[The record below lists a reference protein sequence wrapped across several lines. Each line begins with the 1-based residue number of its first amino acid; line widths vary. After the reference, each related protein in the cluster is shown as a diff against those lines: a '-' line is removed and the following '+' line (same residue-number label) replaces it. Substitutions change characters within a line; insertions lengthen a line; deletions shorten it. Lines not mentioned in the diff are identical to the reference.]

1 MAFVLMIS
9 LYPILWVFLNSFKRT
24 PGGLGLPDEW
34 VFDGYIT
41 IFTKL
46 NIGQYFLNS
55 LIVTVIS
62 TVISVFVVSLAA
74 YVSARISFK
83 GKNLVTLMFA
93 STLFIPS
100 ISISFPIYRLLSDLG
115 LKDTLTGI
123 IFVYSSL
130 GIAVTFFILRSYFL
144 TIPKEMEEAAMMDG
158 CGYIGTYFRIIVPIA
173 KPGLA
178 TAAKM
183 GLFTAAQG
191 TYSTRLS
198 DGSFIITPLH
208 ADPAYLEADDLVR
221 IQDGAKEPGKTPDA
235 DVLLHQKIYDKN
247 PKIGAIAFAQPVHS
261 MVFAVT
267 DMPFDTRMIPESY
280 ILLRDVKRIP
290 FEAAYQNL
298 DDVAAEF
305 DNAHPVLLIENKLVI
320 VTGASML
327 QVFDRLEVMEM
338 TAASILKAQAL
349 GTIAHI
355 PSGEIAALKTAFHL
369 ED

>member
-1 MAFVLMIS
+1 MKQDNAFSLPAKLLRYLLMAFVLVIS
-9 LYPILWVFLNSFKRT
+9 LYPILWVFLNSFKRIR
-24 PGGLGLPDEW
+24 GGLGLPDEW

-178 TAAKM
+178 TAAIM
-183 GLFTAAQG
+183 
-191 TYSTRLS
+191 
-198 DGSFIITPLH
+198 
-208 ADPAYLEADDLVR
+208 
-221 IQDGAKEPGKTPDA
+221 
-235 DVLLHQKIYDKN
+235 
-247 PKIGAIAFAQPVHS
+247 AFLNNWNEYY
-261 MVFAVT
+261 F
-267 DMPFDTRMIPESY
+267 
-280 ILLRDVKRIP
+280 
-290 FEAAYQNL
+290 
-298 DDVAAEF
+298 
-305 DNAHPVLLIENKLVI
+305 
-320 VTGASML
+320 
-327 QVFDRLEVMEM
+327 
-338 TAASILKAQAL
+338 ASILLKSKENMTLPAL
-349 GTIAHI
+349 LGQFTTAYSKNLNGMFSAIILIVLPTII
-355 PSGEIAALKTAFHL
+355 IFCLLSETFVKSLTAGAVKG
-369 ED
+369 

>member
-1 MAFVLMIS
+1 MKQDNAFSLSAKLLRYLLMAFVLVIS

-130 GIAVTFFILRSYFL
+130 GIAVIFFILRSYFL

-178 TAAKM
+178 TAAIM
-183 GLFTAAQG
+183 
-191 TYSTRLS
+191 
-198 DGSFIITPLH
+198 
-208 ADPAYLEADDLVR
+208 
-221 IQDGAKEPGKTPDA
+221 
-235 DVLLHQKIYDKN
+235 
-247 PKIGAIAFAQPVHS
+247 AFLNNWNEYY
-261 MVFAVT
+261 F
-267 DMPFDTRMIPESY
+267 
-280 ILLRDVKRIP
+280 
-290 FEAAYQNL
+290 
-298 DDVAAEF
+298 
-305 DNAHPVLLIENKLVI
+305 
-320 VTGASML
+320 
-327 QVFDRLEVMEM
+327 
-338 TAASILKAQAL
+338 ASILLKSKENMTLPAL
-349 GTIAHI
+349 LGQFTTAYSKNLNGMFSAIILIVLPTII
-355 PSGEIAALKTAFHL
+355 IFCLLSETFVKSLTAGAVKG
-369 ED
+369 

>member
-1 MAFVLMIS
+1 MKQDNAFSLSAKLLRYLLMAFVLVIS

-158 CGYIGTYFRIIVPIA
+158 CGYIGMYFRIIVPIA

-178 TAAKM
+178 TAAIM
-183 GLFTAAQG
+183 
-191 TYSTRLS
+191 
-198 DGSFIITPLH
+198 
-208 ADPAYLEADDLVR
+208 
-221 IQDGAKEPGKTPDA
+221 
-235 DVLLHQKIYDKN
+235 
-247 PKIGAIAFAQPVHS
+247 AFLNNWNEYY
-261 MVFAVT
+261 F
-267 DMPFDTRMIPESY
+267 
-280 ILLRDVKRIP
+280 
-290 FEAAYQNL
+290 
-298 DDVAAEF
+298 
-305 DNAHPVLLIENKLVI
+305 
-320 VTGASML
+320 
-327 QVFDRLEVMEM
+327 
-338 TAASILKAQAL
+338 ASILLKSKENMTLPAL
-349 GTIAHI
+349 LGQFTTAYSKNLNGMFSAIILIVLPTII
-355 PSGEIAALKTAFHL
+355 IFCLLSETFVKSLTAGAVKG
-369 ED
+369 